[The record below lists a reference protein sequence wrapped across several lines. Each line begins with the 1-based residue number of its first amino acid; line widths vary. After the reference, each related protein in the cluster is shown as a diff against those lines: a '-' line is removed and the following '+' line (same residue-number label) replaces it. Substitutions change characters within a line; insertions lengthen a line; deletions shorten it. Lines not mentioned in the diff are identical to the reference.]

1 MNNRRKALLEIALV
15 FFILAMIIMAWGA
28 AINAEKA
35 PTDYQIHLEWGD
47 TLHIL
52 CSEDA
57 FKAQPNGIVNLDIT
71 GSDVMTMT
79 CRQPGT
85 GK

>member
-35 PTDYQIHLEWGD
+35 PDAPTPHCELLTNDDTCYILVHPGRSVTMEQNGD
-47 TLHIL
+47 AWVFTL
-52 CSEDA
+52 
-57 FKAQPNGIVNLDIT
+57 T
-71 GSDVMTMT
+71 GLPTE
-79 CRQPGT
+79 GE
-85 GK
+85 